1 MTAAARE
8 TASAAEEGT
17 GGYVGLANQGATC
30 YLNSLLQTL
39 FMTPEFTRE
48 LFRWRLNPDASAEV
62 RTRSI
67 PHQLQMLFARLLTSE
82 CRAISTAGLT
92 KSFCWDGDQVFVQH
106 DVQELCR
113 LLFDALEEAFAG
125 TADVTRLF
133 RGQLVD
139 FLACKPPHT
148 HTSTR
153 SDAFLD
159 LQVAV
164 RGFGS
169 ARPIASVIEG
179 LRNFLKPE
187 SLDGANQYELAPG
200 QKVDAWKGLRLAQ
213 LPPLLTVHLKRF
225 DMDYATMRHVKIN
238 DRVEFSQTLSFAKKC
253 EEDGAEATEHA
264 GSAEAWYPVE
274 RAGECDTPTTEMV
287 EYELYSVLVHAGT
300 ATSGHY
306 FAYIKDLSRSSWLK
320 FDDATVSMASW
331 AEVESTFGVSASSTP
346 MLSEAS
352 GAFGGGGGSLFG
364 TSSTAPPVGLRSTT
378 AYMLTY
384 RRKSSANA
392 SVITSTSIVGG
403 HEAQSD
409 TPAAPTE
416 AVNGIACTPGGTDP
430 LDPRA
435 VEVPEVLKQALQE
448 DAVRSNFQL
457 LGMVARA

>member
-1 MTAAARE
+1 MLGRAEDEAA
-8 TASAAEEGT
+8 T

-48 LFRWRLNPDASAEV
+48 LFRWRLDGQASAEA

-82 CRAISTAGLT
+82 CRAISTVDLT
-92 KSFCWDGDQVFVQH
+92 KSFRWDGDQAFVQH

-148 HTSTR
+148 HASSR

-159 LQVAV
+159 LQLAV
-164 RGFGS
+164 RSFGS
-169 ARPIASVIEG
+169 ARPIASVVEG
-179 LRNFLKPE
+179 LRNFLNPE
-187 SLDGANQYELAPG
+187 SLDGTNQYELAPG
-200 QKVDAWKGLRLAQ
+200 QKVDAWKGLRLAE

-225 DMDYATMRHVKIN
+225 DIDYTTMRNVKIN
-238 DRVEFSQTLSFAKKC
+238 DRVEFGQTLCFAKTC
-253 EEDGAEATEHA
+253 GADGTEATHHGLDAEGWHPVDLPEMRA
-264 GSAEAWYPVE
+264 DENAASAIELL
-274 RAGECDTPTTEMV
+274 

-306 FAYIKDLSRSSWLK
+306 FAYIKDLSRDSWLK
-320 FDDATVSMASW
+320 FDDSTVSMASW
-331 AEVESTFGVSASSTP
+331 ADVESTFGVSAATIP
-346 MLSEAS
+346 ALMGAS
-352 GAFGGGGGSLFG
+352 GSAGVGGGGLFG
-364 TSSTAPPVGLRSTT
+364 SSSTIPPVGLRSTT

-384 RRKSSANA
+384 RSKRPNANTNA
-392 SVITSTSIVGG
+392 RWLGG
-403 HEAQSD
+403 HVAQPD
-409 TPAAPTE
+409 MAAPATD
-416 AVNGIACTPGGTDP
+416 AADGTCSTPGGTDL

-435 VEVPEVLKQALQE
+435 VVVPPFLRQALQE
-448 DAVRSNFQL
+448 DAVRPNIRCLSTHWES
-457 LGMVARA
+457 GC